1 MYRSDLVL
9 RGRHKVKM
17 KLTYSNKDHALQSPY
32 YQILAISLWN
42 QLEFDVHNFASL
54 AEFIDNV

>member
-1 MYRSDLVL
+1 MVL

-17 KLTYSNKDHALQSPY
+17 KLTYSSKEHALQSPY

-42 QLEFDVHNFASL
+42 QLEFDVHTFASL